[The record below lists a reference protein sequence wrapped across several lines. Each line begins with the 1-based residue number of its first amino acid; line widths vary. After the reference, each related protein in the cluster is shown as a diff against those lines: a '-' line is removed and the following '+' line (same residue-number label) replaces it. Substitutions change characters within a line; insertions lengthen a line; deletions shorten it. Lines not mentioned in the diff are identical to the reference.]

1 MIRCSFA
8 SDWLREWRFLDQSQ
22 NEAMKNRSNFGS
34 LLSLNKK
41 CFNHANKH
49 ISDLPGQVS
58 KQIIF
63 QKVLASFC
71 SILATAIS
79 PRILPE

>member
-22 NEAMKNRSNFGS
+22 NEAMQNRSNFGS

-49 ISDLPGQVS
+49 ISDLPDRYLNKLFSKRFWPVS
-58 KQIIF
+58 VPF
-63 QKVLASFC
+63 
-71 SILATAIS
+71 
-79 PRILPE
+79 